1 MIEIKMPVSDDL
13 LLDKDEVRNILQRMY
28 DKGYHD
34 GVEAYKAMMEIEKE
48 EKEEPTEWIVDT
60 DDNRRWD
67 RVRYYCSACNDWN
80 TYGKSKYCPNC
91 GRRMQSE
98 G

>member
-34 GVEAYKAMMEIEKE
+34 GVEAYKAMMELE
-48 EKEEPTEWIVDT
+48 EEE
-60 DDNRRWD
+60 
-67 RVRYYCSACNDWN
+67 A
-80 TYGKSKYCPNC
+80 
-91 GRRMQSE
+91 
-98 G
+98 